1 MHPAAFGGRAEIDSM
16 RKGGMLMID
25 CIYKPKGSR
34 IWRWKFRQQPKDGK
48 IEDVSLGT
56 SDKQVA
62 ERRRAERLREKQH
75 ERDGLILPKPLREAA
90 QKAISE
96 HLDDFLG
103 DMERLGKSGKY
114 LANLKFRVGALICGC
129 RWCTVKDVTADSF
142 QTWRRGQTELAPKT
156 ANDYLEAAR
165 CFFNWLIKNGR
176 VQANPLASVE
186 KVRTDGRETRQ
197 RRAFTDEEMKA
208 LLSTAGERK
217 PIYLMAVHTGLRR
230 SELAALTWGDVRLD
244 AVTPF
249 VQVRAST
256 TKNGK
261 PAAMRLHP
269 EVVAAL
275 AEIRGGSQP
284 DELVFKRFPRIE
296 RFCRDVKKAGVSY
309 KDGSG
314 QFADFH
320 SLRKTF
326 CTNLAKAGVPSRIAM
341 TLMRHSD
348 RIRHTIGPWSCN
360 DSIGNELDVDKLSG
374 TLTKVQNFRGTI
386 CNVKE
391 REYLLR
397 RLNGSYPNEV
407 KEAEK
412 SLEQLEIAMGKL
424 VRLLTWK
431 DFELLCDLIFTHA
444 GWQRI
449 TVTGGT
455 EKTID
460 MELVEPVTGRQ
471 IFVQIKS
478 EADLKTFREWE
489 DKLKA
494 LDEEAQK
501 YFVVHSPSPDL
512 AAHRADRPVS
522 LLTTETLARLVV
534 SAGLSRWLMQKTS

>member
-1 MHPAAFGGRAEIDSM
+1 MFESAIMADIENQTEGRTINASQVLFIKLGE
-16 RKGGMLMID
+16 KGCWEKD
-25 CIYKPKGSR
+25 CIEGPTTCIHLG
-34 IWRWKFRQQPKDGK
+34 FR
-48 IEDVSLGT
+48 S
-56 SDKQVA
+56 
-62 ERRRAERLREKQH
+62 KQH
-75 ERDGLILPKPLREAA
+75 KESLAGNWEAVREYWRTT
-90 QKAISE
+90 
-96 HLDDFLG
+96 G
-103 DMERLGKSGKY
+103 GKSEGKATEFTNQVKAFY
-114 LANLKFRVGALICGC
+114 TAREDTLWVTFYRRKLWWCFTSPRVE
-129 RWCTVKDVTADSF
+129 
-142 QTWRRGQTELAPKT
+142 ELP
-156 ANDYLEAAR
+156 
-165 CFFNWLIKNGR
+165 
-176 VQANPLASVE
+176 
-186 KVRTDGRETRQ
+186 DG
-197 RRAFTDEEMKA
+197 
-208 LLSTAGERK
+208 
-217 PIYLMAVHTGLRR
+217 Y
-230 SELAALTWGDVRLD
+230 
-244 AVTPF
+244 
-249 VQVRAST
+249 
-256 TKNGK
+256 
-261 PAAMRLHP
+261 
-269 EVVAAL
+269 
-275 AEIRGGSQP
+275 
-284 DELVFKRFPRIE
+284 
-296 RFCRDVKKAGVSY
+296 
-309 KDGSG
+309 
-314 QFADFH
+314 
-320 SLRKTF
+320 
-326 CTNLAKAGVPSRIAM
+326 
-341 TLMRHSD
+341 
-348 RIRHTIGPWSCN
+348 RIRHSIGPWSCK

-412 SLEQLEIAMGKL
+412 SLEQLEITMGKL